1 MKFVFDV
8 DGTICFNGQFIEPEL
23 VNEIK
28 RIEKQNEVIF
38 ASARPIRDLLPVVRN
53 FEYNFLIGGNG
64 SIISREGEIEVIKA
78 IPGVVYSKIK
88 DLIRKYHLKYIIDG
102 AFDYASNVSES
113 SNIYQQLDPD
123 NLANKVEMEAIE
135 EPIKIILID
144 IPEELFIEIK
154 RHIAKLGSNI
164 SILYH
169 DGEHNID
176 ITAKGI
182 NKFSTLKKIIGNE
195 AYIAYGNDVNDYEL
209 LQNAAQSFY
218 VSDNV
223 EKLSFDI
230 TEVVKSN
237 FKSLVMSLKKL

>member
-78 IPGVVYSKIK
+78 IPGVAYSKIK
-88 DLIRKYHLKYIIDG
+88 DLIRKYHLKYIVDG
-102 AFDYASNVSES
+102 TFDYASNVSES
-113 SNIYQQLDPD
+113 SNIYKQLDPD

-144 IPEELFIEIK
+144 IPKEIFVEIK
-154 RHIAKLGSNI
+154 KHISMLGSNI

-182 NKFSTLKKIIGNE
+182 NKFSTLQKIIGNE

-209 LQNAAQSFY
+209 LQNATQSFY
-218 VSDNV
+218 VSDKV
-223 EKLSFDI
+223 EKLPFDT

-237 FKSLVMSLKKL
+237 FESLVMSLKKL